1 MREGQGKRK
10 KLMILFH
17 ERKIQLIIS
26 HMFFF
31 FFFNYKF

>member
-1 MREGQGKRK
+1 MREGQGKRR

-26 HMFFF
+26 HIIFFY
-31 FFFNYKF
+31 FNYKF